1 MQRNE
6 SLGDREYFTTEEN
19 EENRERSVTT
29 LEARAES
36 HFDGVGGYNSFWY
49 ERATIGYD
57 LRTSLIT
64 YPENGRIP
72 PAVEGA
78 FMQRGGVSEDF
89 PSERPVRF
97 VVGGIAKDGPE
108 DRGLSER
115 CIVGFNAGPPFM
127 PSSYNNNV
135 QLIQHQ
141 DHVVILTEMI
151 HDARVV
157 PLDRNHNL
165 TDDIRLWAG
174 DSRGYWDGDTLV
186 VETKNFNGLTQSFIS
201 SPYGEIYDWLKL
213 LDSGNKQGIINVEEV
228 LKIQQKMSLKS
239 HSGGNKVLIIWGA
252 EKLNSQA
259 SNKLLK
265 IIEEP
270 PKNSYFIL
278 ITEKSSSLLPTLI
291 SRCQR
296 IKLAPI
302 ESQEITDALKQYDIT
317 TDKSKLVKFSK
328 GSWRKILNNIF
339 CNFFKFNKKFLI
351 LIFHFLFYLY
361 F

>member
-1 MQRNE
+1 MKKLTSCLAGSFIALASPILFAQSDYQVPRTEYDQPNLQGVWNFASHTPVQRNE

-19 EENRERSVTT
+19 EENRELSVSTF
-29 LEARAES
+29 EARAES

-49 ERATIGYD
+49 ERAAIGYD

-97 VVGGIAKDGPE
+97 VVGGIDKDGPE

-115 CIVGFNAGPPFM
+115 CIVGFNSGPPFM

-165 TDDIRLWAG
+165 TDDIRLWSG

-201 SPYGEIYDWLKL
+201 SPYGDSYNKSLVERFTRVSADTVEYEFTIDDPSTFSDKITAMVPMTRVDGL
-213 LDSGNKQGIINVEEV
+213 LYEYSCHEGNYGMANMIRGE
-228 LKIQQKMSLKS
+228 
-239 HSGGNKVLIIWGA
+239 
-252 EKLNSQA
+252 
-259 SNKLLK
+259 
-265 IIEEP
+265 
-270 PKNSYFIL
+270 
-278 ITEKSSSLLPTLI
+278 
-291 SRCQR
+291 RR
-296 IKLAPI
+296 
-302 ESQEITDALKQYDIT
+302 QELDALGID
-317 TDKSKLVKFSK
+317 
-328 GSWRKILNNIF
+328 
-339 CNFFKFNKKFLI
+339 
-351 LIFHFLFYLY
+351 
-361 F
+361 

>member
-1 MQRNE
+1 MQGVWNFASHTPVQRNE

-19 EENRERSVTT
+19 EENRELSVSTF
-29 LEARAES
+29 EARAES

-49 ERATIGYD
+49 ERAAIGYD

-115 CIVGFNAGPPFM
+115 CIVGFNSGPPFM

-157 PLDRNHNL
+157 PLDRNHSL
-165 TDDIRLWAG
+165 TDDIRLWSG

-201 SPYGEIYDWLKL
+201 SPYGDSYNKSLVERFTRVSADTVEYEFTIDDPSTFSDKITAMVPMTRVDGL
-213 LDSGNKQGIINVEEV
+213 LYEYSCHEGNYGMANMIRGE
-228 LKIQQKMSLKS
+228 
-239 HSGGNKVLIIWGA
+239 
-252 EKLNSQA
+252 
-259 SNKLLK
+259 
-265 IIEEP
+265 
-270 PKNSYFIL
+270 
-278 ITEKSSSLLPTLI
+278 
-291 SRCQR
+291 RR
-296 IKLAPI
+296 
-302 ESQEITDALKQYDIT
+302 QELDALGID
-317 TDKSKLVKFSK
+317 
-328 GSWRKILNNIF
+328 
-339 CNFFKFNKKFLI
+339 
-351 LIFHFLFYLY
+351 
-361 F
+361 

>member
-1 MQRNE
+1 MKKLTSCLAGSFIALASPILFAQSDYQVPRTEYDQPNLQGVWNFASHTPVQRNE

-19 EENRERSVTT
+19 EENRELSVSTF
-29 LEARAES
+29 EARAES

-49 ERATIGYD
+49 ERAAIGYD

-108 DRGLSER
+108 ERGLAER
-115 CIVGFNAGPPFM
+115 GIVGFNAGPPFM

-165 TDDIRLWAG
+165 TDDIRLWSG

-201 SPYGEIYDWLKL
+201 SPYGDSYNKSLVERFTRVSADTVEYEFTIDDPSTFSDKITAMVPMTRVDGL
-213 LDSGNKQGIINVEEV
+213 LYEYSCHEGNYGMANMIRGE
-228 LKIQQKMSLKS
+228 
-239 HSGGNKVLIIWGA
+239 
-252 EKLNSQA
+252 
-259 SNKLLK
+259 
-265 IIEEP
+265 
-270 PKNSYFIL
+270 
-278 ITEKSSSLLPTLI
+278 
-291 SRCQR
+291 RR
-296 IKLAPI
+296 
-302 ESQEITDALKQYDIT
+302 QELDALGID
-317 TDKSKLVKFSK
+317 
-328 GSWRKILNNIF
+328 
-339 CNFFKFNKKFLI
+339 
-351 LIFHFLFYLY
+351 
-361 F
+361 

>member
-1 MQRNE
+1 MKKLTSCLAGSFIALASPILFAQSDYQVPRTEYDQPNLQGVWNFASHTPVQRNE

-19 EENRERSVTT
+19 EENRELSVSTF
-29 LEARAES
+29 EARAES

-49 ERATIGYD
+49 ERAAIGYD

-151 HDARVV
+151 HDARGV

-165 TDDIRLWAG
+165 TDDIRLWSG

-201 SPYGEIYDWLKL
+201 SPYGDSYNKSLVERFTRVSADTVEYEFTIDDPSTFSDKITAMVPMTRVDGL
-213 LDSGNKQGIINVEEV
+213 LYEYSCHEGNYGMANMIRGE
-228 LKIQQKMSLKS
+228 
-239 HSGGNKVLIIWGA
+239 
-252 EKLNSQA
+252 
-259 SNKLLK
+259 
-265 IIEEP
+265 
-270 PKNSYFIL
+270 
-278 ITEKSSSLLPTLI
+278 
-291 SRCQR
+291 RR
-296 IKLAPI
+296 
-302 ESQEITDALKQYDIT
+302 QELDALGID
-317 TDKSKLVKFSK
+317 
-328 GSWRKILNNIF
+328 
-339 CNFFKFNKKFLI
+339 
-351 LIFHFLFYLY
+351 
-361 F
+361 

>member
-1 MQRNE
+1 MKKLTSCLAGSFIALASPILFAQSDYQVPRTEYDQPNLQGVWNFASHTPVQRNE

-19 EENRERSVTT
+19 EENRELSVSTF
-29 LEARAES
+29 EARAES

-49 ERATIGYD
+49 ERAAIGYD

-115 CIVGFNAGPPFM
+115 CIVGFNSGPPFM

-165 TDDIRLWAG
+165 TDDIVSGR
-174 DSRGYWDGDTLV
+174 
-186 VETKNFNGLTQSFIS
+186 ET
-201 SPYGEIYDWLKL
+201 
-213 LDSGNKQGIINVEEV
+213 
-228 LKIQQKMSLKS
+228 
-239 HSGGNKVLIIWGA
+239 
-252 EKLNSQA
+252 
-259 SNKLLK
+259 
-265 IIEEP
+265 
-270 PKNSYFIL
+270 
-278 ITEKSSSLLPTLI
+278 
-291 SRCQR
+291 
-296 IKLAPI
+296 
-302 ESQEITDALKQYDIT
+302 QEDIGT
-317 TDKSKLVKFSK
+317 VTPL
-328 GSWRKILNNIF
+328 
-339 CNFFKFNKKFLI
+339 
-351 LIFHFLFYLY
+351 
-361 F
+361 

>member
-1 MQRNE
+1 MKKLTSCLAGSFIALASPILFAQSDYQVPRTEYDQPNLQGVWNFASHTPVQRNE

-19 EENRERSVTT
+19 EENRELSVSTF
-29 LEARAES
+29 EARAES

-49 ERATIGYD
+49 ERAAIGYD

-108 DRGLSER
+108 DRGVSER
-115 CIVGFNAGPPFM
+115 CIVGFNSGPPFM

-165 TDDIRLWAG
+165 TDDIRLWSG

-201 SPYGEIYDWLKL
+201 SPYGDSYNKSLVERFTRVSADTVEYEFTIDDPSTFSDKITAMVPMTRVDGL
-213 LDSGNKQGIINVEEV
+213 LYEYSCHEGNYGMANMIRGE
-228 LKIQQKMSLKS
+228 
-239 HSGGNKVLIIWGA
+239 
-252 EKLNSQA
+252 
-259 SNKLLK
+259 
-265 IIEEP
+265 
-270 PKNSYFIL
+270 
-278 ITEKSSSLLPTLI
+278 
-291 SRCQR
+291 RR
-296 IKLAPI
+296 
-302 ESQEITDALKQYDIT
+302 QELDALGID
-317 TDKSKLVKFSK
+317 
-328 GSWRKILNNIF
+328 
-339 CNFFKFNKKFLI
+339 
-351 LIFHFLFYLY
+351 
-361 F
+361 

>member
-1 MQRNE
+1 MKKLTSCLAGSFIALASPILFAQSDYQVPRTEYDQPNLQGVWNFASHTPVQRNE

-19 EENRERSVTT
+19 EENRELSVSTF
-29 LEARAES
+29 EARAES

-49 ERATIGYD
+49 ERAAIGYD

-115 CIVGFNAGPPFM
+115 CIDGFNSGPPFM

-165 TDDIRLWAG
+165 TDDIRLWSG

-201 SPYGEIYDWLKL
+201 SPYGDSYNKSLVERFTRVSADTVEYEFTIDDPSTFSDKITAMVPMTRVDGL
-213 LDSGNKQGIINVEEV
+213 LYEYSCHEGNYGMANMIRGE
-228 LKIQQKMSLKS
+228 
-239 HSGGNKVLIIWGA
+239 
-252 EKLNSQA
+252 
-259 SNKLLK
+259 
-265 IIEEP
+265 
-270 PKNSYFIL
+270 
-278 ITEKSSSLLPTLI
+278 
-291 SRCQR
+291 RR
-296 IKLAPI
+296 
-302 ESQEITDALKQYDIT
+302 QELDALGID
-317 TDKSKLVKFSK
+317 
-328 GSWRKILNNIF
+328 
-339 CNFFKFNKKFLI
+339 
-351 LIFHFLFYLY
+351 
-361 F
+361 

>member
-1 MQRNE
+1 MKKLTSCLAGSFIALASPILFAQSDYQVPRTEYDQPNLQGVWNFASHTPVQRNE

-19 EENRERSVTT
+19 EENRELSVSTF
-29 LEARAES
+29 EARAES

-49 ERATIGYD
+49 ERAAIGYD

-115 CIVGFNAGPPFM
+115 CIVGFNSGPPFM

-165 TDDIRLWAG
+165 TDDIRLWSG

-201 SPYGEIYDWLKL
+201 SPYGDSYNKSLVERFTRVSADTVEYEFTIDDPSTFSDKITAMVPMTRVDGL
-213 LDSGNKQGIINVEEV
+213 LYEYSCHEGNYGMANMIRGE
-228 LKIQQKMSLKS
+228 
-239 HSGGNKVLIIWGA
+239 
-252 EKLNSQA
+252 
-259 SNKLLK
+259 
-265 IIEEP
+265 
-270 PKNSYFIL
+270 
-278 ITEKSSSLLPTLI
+278 
-291 SRCQR
+291 RR
-296 IKLAPI
+296 
-302 ESQEITDALKQYDIT
+302 QELDALGID
-317 TDKSKLVKFSK
+317 
-328 GSWRKILNNIF
+328 
-339 CNFFKFNKKFLI
+339 
-351 LIFHFLFYLY
+351 
-361 F
+361 

>member
-1 MQRNE
+1 MKKLTSCLAGSFIALASPILFAQSDYQVPRTEYDQPNLQGVWNFASHTPVQRNE

-19 EENRERSVTT
+19 EENRELSVSTF
-29 LEARAES
+29 EARAES

-49 ERATIGYD
+49 ERAAIGYD

-141 DHVVILTEMI
+141 NHVVILTEMI

-165 TDDIRLWAG
+165 TDDIRLWSG
-174 DSRGYWDGDTLV
+174 DSRGYCDGDTLV

-201 SPYGEIYDWLKL
+201 SPYG
-213 LDSGNKQGIINVEEV
+213 DSYNKSLVERFTRVSADTVEYEFTIDDPSTFSD
-228 LKIQQKMSLKS
+228 KITAMVPMTREDGLQ
-239 HSGGNKVLIIWGA
+239 
-252 EKLNSQA
+252 
-259 SNKLLK
+259 
-265 IIEEP
+265 
-270 PKNSYFIL
+270 
-278 ITEKSSSLLPTLI
+278 
-291 SRCQR
+291 
-296 IKLAPI
+296 
-302 ESQEITDALKQYDIT
+302 
-317 TDKSKLVKFSK
+317 
-328 GSWRKILNNIF
+328 
-339 CNFFKFNKKFLI
+339 
-351 LIFHFLFYLY
+351 
-361 F
+361 

>member
-1 MQRNE
+1 MKKLTSCLAGSFIALASPILFAQSDYQVPRTEYDQPNLQGVWNFASHTPVQRNE

-19 EENRERSVTT
+19 EENRELSVSTF
-29 LEARAES
+29 EARAES

-49 ERATIGYD
+49 ERAAIGYD

-115 CIVGFNAGPPFM
+115 CIVGFNSGPPFM
-127 PSSYNNNV
+127 PSAYNNNV

-165 TDDIRLWAG
+165 TDDIRLWSG

-201 SPYGEIYDWLKL
+201 SPYGDSYNKSLVERFTRVSADTVEYEFTIDDPSTFSDKITAMVPMTRVDGL
-213 LDSGNKQGIINVEEV
+213 LYEYSCHEGNYGMANMIRGE
-228 LKIQQKMSLKS
+228 
-239 HSGGNKVLIIWGA
+239 
-252 EKLNSQA
+252 
-259 SNKLLK
+259 
-265 IIEEP
+265 
-270 PKNSYFIL
+270 
-278 ITEKSSSLLPTLI
+278 
-291 SRCQR
+291 RR
-296 IKLAPI
+296 
-302 ESQEITDALKQYDIT
+302 QELDALGID
-317 TDKSKLVKFSK
+317 
-328 GSWRKILNNIF
+328 
-339 CNFFKFNKKFLI
+339 
-351 LIFHFLFYLY
+351 
-361 F
+361 

>member
-19 EENRERSVTT
+19 EENRELSVSTF
-29 LEARAES
+29 EARAES

-49 ERATIGYD
+49 ERAAIGYD

-115 CIVGFNAGPPFM
+115 CIVGFNSGPPFM

-165 TDDIRLWAG
+165 TDDIRLWSG

-201 SPYGEIYDWLKL
+201 SPYGDSYNKSLVERFTRVSAATVEYEFTIDDPSTFSDKITAMVPMTRVDGL
-213 LDSGNKQGIINVEEV
+213 LYEYSCHEGNYGMANMIRGE
-228 LKIQQKMSLKS
+228 
-239 HSGGNKVLIIWGA
+239 
-252 EKLNSQA
+252 
-259 SNKLLK
+259 
-265 IIEEP
+265 
-270 PKNSYFIL
+270 
-278 ITEKSSSLLPTLI
+278 
-291 SRCQR
+291 RR
-296 IKLAPI
+296 
-302 ESQEITDALKQYDIT
+302 QELDALGID
-317 TDKSKLVKFSK
+317 
-328 GSWRKILNNIF
+328 
-339 CNFFKFNKKFLI
+339 
-351 LIFHFLFYLY
+351 
-361 F
+361 

>member
-1 MQRNE
+1 MKKLTSCLAGSFIALASPILFAQSDYQVPRTEYDQPNLQGVWNFASHTPVQRNE

-19 EENRERSVTT
+19 EENRELSGSTF
-29 LEARAES
+29 EARAES

-49 ERATIGYD
+49 ERAAIGYD

-115 CIVGFNAGPPFM
+115 CIVGFNSGPPFM

-165 TDDIRLWAG
+165 TDDIRLWSG

-201 SPYGEIYDWLKL
+201 SPYGDSYNKSLVERFTRVSADTVEYEFTIDDPSTFSDKITAMVPMTRVDGL
-213 LDSGNKQGIINVEEV
+213 LYEYSCHEGNYGMANMIRGE
-228 LKIQQKMSLKS
+228 
-239 HSGGNKVLIIWGA
+239 
-252 EKLNSQA
+252 
-259 SNKLLK
+259 
-265 IIEEP
+265 
-270 PKNSYFIL
+270 
-278 ITEKSSSLLPTLI
+278 
-291 SRCQR
+291 RR
-296 IKLAPI
+296 
-302 ESQEITDALKQYDIT
+302 QELDALGID
-317 TDKSKLVKFSK
+317 
-328 GSWRKILNNIF
+328 
-339 CNFFKFNKKFLI
+339 
-351 LIFHFLFYLY
+351 
-361 F
+361 

>member
-1 MQRNE
+1 MKKLTSCLAGTFIALASPILSAQSDYQVPRTEYDQPNLQGVWNFASHTPVQRNE

-19 EENRERSVTT
+19 EENRELSVSTF
-29 LEARAES
+29 EARAES

-49 ERATIGYD
+49 ERAAIGYD

-72 PAVEGA
+72 PAIEGA

-115 CIVGFNAGPPFM
+115 CIVGFNSGPPFM

-165 TDDIRLWAG
+165 TDDIRLWSG

-201 SPYGEIYDWLKL
+201 SPYGDSYNKSLVERFTRVSADTVEYEFTIDDPSTFSDKITAMVPMTRVDGL
-213 LDSGNKQGIINVEEV
+213 LYEYSCHEGNYGMANMIRGE
-228 LKIQQKMSLKS
+228 
-239 HSGGNKVLIIWGA
+239 
-252 EKLNSQA
+252 
-259 SNKLLK
+259 
-265 IIEEP
+265 
-270 PKNSYFIL
+270 
-278 ITEKSSSLLPTLI
+278 
-291 SRCQR
+291 RR
-296 IKLAPI
+296 
-302 ESQEITDALKQYDIT
+302 QELDALGID
-317 TDKSKLVKFSK
+317 
-328 GSWRKILNNIF
+328 
-339 CNFFKFNKKFLI
+339 
-351 LIFHFLFYLY
+351 
-361 F
+361 